1 MKKLFTLLAALLLIA
16 LHAPAQTIHRV
27 TAGMNL
33 QTVIDA
39 SPSGDIFLV
48 EAGIARTNL
57 DLDKKVTI
65 IGTGHFLTAT
75 QQASPGVSQVD
86 HIRLKPGSDG
96 SYIAGMQCLSI
107 NIISNNVVIKRN
119 YAAGRIR
126 LGYTGLGDGGG
137 DWIGTANNII
147 VSQNYA
153 ERIEAI
159 NQNAPDA
166 TAHNFTINNN
176 VFFRYG
182 FQLEGNISGSII
194 NNTFMPGIGNEEAY
208 HSAQNLFNHPR
219 QWQCKVLSVVFRN
232 NIMPRIMQQYCP
244 INAYPT
250 ADFQG
255 NVFTQDFTNLP
266 SGNVINANADELF
279 VGWPT
284 NPGNA
289 LSPDA
294 RAQLGA
300 NSAAKGAG
308 VGGTDAG
315 AFGGTDPY
323 VLGGLP
329 EIPSI
334 YQLTVPQSVS
344 QGGTLQ
350 VQIKA
355 KTGN

>member
-1 MKKLFTLLAALLLIA
+1 MKKLFTLLAALLL
-16 LHAPAQTIHRV
+16 LTFHAPAQTIHRV

-39 SPSGDIFLV
+39 AVSGDIFLV

-96 SYIAGMQCLSI
+96 SYIAGMQCLTIVISAN
-107 NIISNNVVIKRN
+107 NIVIKRC
-119 YAAGRIR
+119 YATNDIA
-126 LGYTGLGDGGG
+126 LGYTGIAYTGG
-137 DWIGTANNII
+137 DWSGTVNNCLIT
-147 VSQNYA
+147 QNYVP
-153 ERIEAI
+153 RLNII
-159 NQNAPDA
+159 NQNAPNA
-166 TAHNFTINNN
+166 TAHNFIVSNNI
-176 VFFRYG
+176 FFRYG
-182 FQLEGNISGSII
+182 FHLEGNVSGSII
-194 NNTFMPGIGNEEAY
+194 NNTFMPGIGSEEYY
-208 HSAQNLFNHPR
+208 HSLQTSANGNHI
-219 QWQCKVLSVVFRN
+219 CKVLPVVFRN
-232 NIMPRIMQQYCP
+232 NIMPKILQAICP
-244 INAYPT
+244 INVYPT

-266 SGNVINANADELF
+266 SGNVINANPDELF
-279 VGWPT
+279 VGYPT

-294 RAQLGA
+294 RAQLGP